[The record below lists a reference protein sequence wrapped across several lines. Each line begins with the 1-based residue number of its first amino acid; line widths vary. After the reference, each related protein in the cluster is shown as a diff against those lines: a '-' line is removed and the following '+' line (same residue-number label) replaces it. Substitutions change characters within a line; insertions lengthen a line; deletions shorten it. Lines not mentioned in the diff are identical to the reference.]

1 MRAVLTLLVTTA
13 LAGAP
18 GAYAQSNNQ
27 YQAGN
32 ATAVTNVQAGWAND
46 AGATAVA
53 SGNAVATT
61 QEDNDSEL
69 TSTQH
74 MDGETTA
81 EANATVWTATGNVA
95 ITSAA
100 VSNGGTAAISNGSS
114 EIDAE
119 QLGHGDA
126 NATVTLR
133 NGYSYNAA
141 TSASA
146 SNNTA
151 AVSAQDAELRLLMNQ
166 ESTGSVNA
174 SAEMDADIVEDQAV
188 SGAIASANNLS
199 VGGETA
205 TILNAT
211 RQNATGASVTA
222 RSDLYAGYATDASG
236 SATANAN
243 SVTIDNQWGYV
254 NAAIEQ
260 NSTAQVSADSY
271 VTLGS
276 DFAGFGSAGAYGVGN
291 QALVSNV
298 GSDTVMDVAQSNSG
312 DISANAALA
321 GEDGGM
327 ALASSAAYGN
337 NINGAVCTNCDA
349 SGAVPG
355 LYASSS
361 QTNDGNVYSQATIR
375 TTGANMVG
383 ATSTAIGNA
392 ATYSARPP
400 GG

>member
-1 MRAVLTLLVTTA
+1 MRTVLTLLVTTA

-18 GAYAQSNNQ
+18 AAYAQSNNQ
-27 YQAGN
+27 HQAGD

-74 MDGETTA
+74 MNGETTA
-81 EANATVWTATGNVA
+81 QANATVWTATGNVA

-100 VSNGGTAAISNGSS
+100 VSNGGTATIVNGSS

-141 TSASA
+141 TSAAA

-151 AVSAQDAELRLLMNQ
+151 AVSAENAEVRLLMNQ

-188 SGAIASANNLS
+188 SAAIASANNLS

-236 SATANAN
+236 NATANAN
-243 SVTIDNQWGYV
+243 SLTIDNQWGYV

-276 DFAGFGSAGAYGVGN
+276 DFSGFGSAGAYGVGN

-298 GSDTVMDVAQSNSG
+298 GSDTVMDVTQSNGG
-312 DISANAALA
+312 DVSANAALA

-337 NINGAVCTNCDA
+337 NISGALCTNCDA

-361 QTNDGNVYSQATIR
+361 QTNDGNVYSSATIR

-383 ATSTAIGNA
+383 ATSTAVGNA
-392 ATYSARPP
+392 ATYSVRPP

>member
-1 MRAVLTLLVTTA
+1 MRAVTTLLITTA
-13 LAGAP
+13 LVSAP
-18 GAYAQSNNQ
+18 AYAQSNNQ
-27 YQAGN
+27 YQAGD
-32 ATAVTNVQAGWAND
+32 ATAVTNVEADWAGD

-53 SGNAVATT
+53 SGNAVTTT
-61 QEDNDSEL
+61 QEDNDTNL
-69 TSTQH
+69 ASTQH
-74 MDGETTA
+74 MDGDTSA
-81 EANATVWTATGNVA
+81 EANATIWTATGNVA

-100 VSNGGTAAISNGSS
+100 VSNGGTATIADGSS
-114 EIDAE
+114 DIDAQ

-133 NGYSYNAA
+133 NGYSLNAA

-151 AVSAQDAELRLLMNQ
+151 AVSAQDAALRLLMNQ
-166 ESTGSVNA
+166 ESVGSVNA
-174 SAEMDADIVEDQAV
+174 STEMDVDIVEDQAV

-205 TILNAT
+205 TVLNAT
-211 RQNATGASVTA
+211 RQNASGGSVTA
-222 RSDLYAGYATDASG
+222 RVDLYAGYATDASG
-236 SATANAN
+236 NATANAN

-260 NSTAQVSADSY
+260 NSNVTVSADSY

-276 DFAGFGSAGAYGVGN
+276 DFTGFASAGAYGVGN
-291 QALVSNV
+291 HTTVANI
-298 GSDTVMDVAQSNSG
+298 GSDTVMDVAQSNGG
-312 DISANAALA
+312 DVYANAALDA
-321 GEDGGM
+321 GGGGM

-337 NINGAVCTNCDA
+337 RITGALCTDCDA
-349 SGAVPG
+349 TGQVPG
-355 LYASSS
+355 LYASSN
-361 QTNDGNVYSQATIR
+361 QVNDGNVYSSSTIR
-375 TTGANMVG
+375 TTGANTVG

>member
-1 MRAVLTLLVTTA
+1 MRAVTTLLITTA
-13 LAGAP
+13 LVSAS
-18 GAYAQSNNQ
+18 GAYAQTNNQ
-27 YQAGN
+27 YNGGN
-32 ATAVTNVQAGWAND
+32 ATAETNVEAGWAND

-53 SGNAVATT
+53 SGNSVATT
-61 QEDNDSEL
+61 QEDTDSNL
-69 TSTQH
+69 TSSQH
-74 MDGETTA
+74 MDGATSA
-81 EANATVWTATGNVA
+81 DANATVWTATGNVA

-100 VSNGGTAAISNGSS
+100 VANGGTATIVNGSS
-114 EIDAE
+114 NIEAE

-126 NATVTLR
+126 DATVTLR

-146 SNNTA
+146 SSNTA

-166 ESTGSVNA
+166 ESTGNVNA

-188 SGAIASANNLS
+188 SGVIASANNLS

-205 TILNAT
+205 TVLNAT
-211 RQNATGASVTA
+211 NQNANGGSVTA

-236 SATANAN
+236 NATANAN
-243 SVTIDNQWGYV
+243 SATIDNQWGYV

-260 NSTAQVSADSY
+260 NSTATVSAASY

-298 GSDTVMDVAQSNSG
+298 GSDMVMDVAQSNGG
-312 DISANAALA
+312 DVYANAALV
-321 GEDGGM
+321 GEDGGT

-337 NINGAVCTNCDA
+337 SINGALCTNCDA
-349 SGAVPG
+349 TGNVPI
-355 LYASSS
+355 LTASST
-361 QTNDGNVYSQATIR
+361 QANDGNVYSTSTIR
-375 TTGANMVG
+375 TTGANTIG

>member
-1 MRAVLTLLVTTA
+1 MRAVTTLLITTA
-13 LAGAP
+13 LVSAP
-18 GAYAQSNNQ
+18 AFAQTNNQ
-27 YQAGN
+27 YQGGD
-32 ATAVTNVQAGWAND
+32 ATAVTNVEADWAGD
-46 AGATAVA
+46 AGATAIA
-53 SGNAVATT
+53 SGNAVTTT
-61 QEDNDSEL
+61 QEDNDTSL

-74 MDGETTA
+74 MDGDTSA

-100 VSNGGTAAISNGSS
+100 VSNGGTANVSGGSS
-114 EIDAE
+114 DIDAE

-133 NGYSYNAA
+133 NGYSLNAA
-141 TSASA
+141 TSSSA

-151 AVSAQDAELRLLMNQ
+151 AVSAQNAELRLVMNQ
-166 ESTGSVNA
+166 QSAGSVNA
-174 SAEMDADIVEDQAV
+174 STEMDADIVEDQAV

-205 TILNAT
+205 TVLNAT
-211 RQNATGASVTA
+211 RQTATGGSVTA
-222 RSDLYAGYATDASG
+222 RSDLYVGYATDASG
-236 SATANAN
+236 NATANAN

-260 NSTAQVSADSY
+260 NSDATVSADSY
-271 VTLGS
+271 VTLGG
-276 DFAGFGSAGAYGVGN
+276 DFAGFASAGAYGVGN
-291 QALVSNV
+291 QTLVSNV
-298 GSDTVMDVAQSNSG
+298 SSDTVMDVAQANGG
-312 DISANAALA
+312 DVYANAALDA
-321 GEDGGM
+321 GGGGM

-337 NINGAVCTNCDA
+337 SITGSLCTDCDA
-349 SGAVPG
+349 SGQVPG
-355 LYASSS
+355 LYASSN
-361 QTNDGNVYSQATIR
+361 QTNDGNVYSTSTIR
-375 TTGANMVG
+375 TTGANTVG

>member
-1 MRAVLTLLVTTA
+1 MRAVTTLLITTA
-13 LAGAP
+13 LVSAP
-18 GAYAQSNNQ
+18 AYAQSNNQ
-27 YQAGN
+27 YQAGD
-32 ATAVTNVQAGWAND
+32 ATAVTNVETDWAGD

-53 SGNAVATT
+53 SGNAVTTT
-61 QEDNDSEL
+61 QEDNDTNL

-74 MDGETTA
+74 MDGDTSA
-81 EANATVWTATGNVA
+81 EANATIWTATGNVA
-95 ITSAA
+95 NTAAA
-100 VSNGGTAAISNGSS
+100 VSNGGTATIADGSS
-114 EIDAE
+114 DIDAQ

-133 NGYSYNAA
+133 NGYSLNAA

-151 AVSAQDAELRLLMNQ
+151 AVSAQNAELRLLMNQ
-166 ESTGSVNA
+166 ESVGSVNA
-174 SAEMDADIVEDQAV
+174 STEMDVDIVEDQAV

-205 TILNAT
+205 TVLNAT
-211 RQNATGASVTA
+211 RQNASGGSVTA
-222 RSDLYAGYATDASG
+222 RVDLYAGYATDASG
-236 SATANAN
+236 NATANAN

-260 NSTAQVSADSY
+260 NSNATVSADSY

-276 DFAGFGSAGAYGVGN
+276 DFTGFASAGAYGVGN
-291 QALVSNV
+291 QTTVANI
-298 GSDTVMDVAQSNSG
+298 GSDTVMDVAQSNGG
-312 DISANAALA
+312 DVYANAALDS
-321 GEDGGM
+321 GSGGM

-337 NINGAVCTNCDA
+337 SITGALCTDCDA
-349 SGAVPG
+349 TGQVPG
-355 LYASSS
+355 LYASSN
-361 QTNDGNVYSQATIR
+361 QVNDGSVYSSSTIR
-375 TTGANMVG
+375 TTGANTVG

>member
-1 MRAVLTLLVTTA
+1 MRAVTTLLITTA
-13 LAGAP
+13 LVSAP
-18 GAYAQSNNQ
+18 AYAQSNNQ
-27 YQAGN
+27 YQAGD
-32 ATAVTNVQAGWAND
+32 ATAVTNVEADWAGD
-46 AGATAVA
+46 AGATAIA
-53 SGNAVATT
+53 SGNAVTTT
-61 QEDNDSEL
+61 QEDNDTEL

-74 MDGETTA
+74 MDGDTSA

-100 VSNGGTAAISNGSS
+100 VSNGGTATIADGSS
-114 EIDAE
+114 DVDAE

-126 NATVTLR
+126 NATATLR
-133 NGYSYNAA
+133 NGYSLNAA

-151 AVSAQDAELRLLMNQ
+151 AVSAQNAELRLLMNQ
-166 ESTGSVNA
+166 ESVGSVNA
-174 SAEMDADIVEDQAV
+174 STEMDADIVEDQAV

-205 TILNAT
+205 TVLNDT
-211 RQNATGASVTA
+211 RQDATGGSVTA

-236 SATANAN
+236 NATANAN

-260 NSTAQVSADSY
+260 NSDVTVAADSY

-276 DFAGFGSAGAYGVGN
+276 DFTGFASAGAYGVGN
-291 QALVSNV
+291 QTTVANV
-298 GSDTVMDVAQSNSG
+298 GSDTVMDVAQSNGG
-312 DISANAALA
+312 DVYANAALDA
-321 GEDGGM
+321 GSGGM

-337 NINGAVCTNCDA
+337 SITGALCTDCDA
-349 SGAVPG
+349 TGQVPG
-355 LYASSS
+355 LYASSN
-361 QTNDGNVYSQATIR
+361 QVNDGNVYSSSTIR
-375 TTGANMVG
+375 TTGANTVG

>member
-1 MRAVLTLLVTTA
+1 MRAVFSLLVTTA
-13 LAGAP
+13 LVSAP
-18 GAYAQSNNQ
+18 AAYAQSNNQ
-27 YQAGN
+27 YQSGD
-32 ATAVTNVQAGWAND
+32 ATAVTDVEASYAHD
-46 AGATAVA
+46 AGATAIA
-53 SGNAVATT
+53 GGNVVSTT
-61 QEDNDSEL
+61 QEDSDTDL
-69 TSTQH
+69 TSSQH
-74 MDGETTA
+74 MDGDTTA
-81 EANATVWTATGNVA
+81 DANATVWTAEGNVA

-100 VSNGGTAAISNGSS
+100 VGNGGTAVISGGSS
-114 EIDAE
+114 TIEAE

-126 NATVTLR
+126 NATTTLR

-146 SNNTA
+146 SSNTA
-151 AVSAQDAELRLLMNQ
+151 AVSAENAAVRVLMNQ

-188 SGAIASANNLS
+188 SGVIASANNLS
-199 VGGETA
+199 IGGETA

-222 RSDLYAGYATDASG
+222 RSDLYVGSATDASG
-236 SATANAN
+236 NATANAN

-260 NSTAQVSADSY
+260 NATSQVQADSY
-271 VTLGS
+271 VTLGDS
-276 DFAGFGSAGAYGVGN
+276 FTGFASAGAYGVGN
-291 QALVSNV
+291 QATVANV
-298 GSDTVMDVAQSNSG
+298 GSDTALDVTQSNSG
-312 DISANAALA
+312 GVSANAGLA
-321 GEDGGM
+321 ADGGGV

-337 NINGAVCTNCDA
+337 SITGQVCTSCDA
-349 SGAVPG
+349 SGDVPG

-361 QTNDGNVYSQATIR
+361 QANDGNVYSSSTIR
-375 TTGANMVG
+375 TNGAGTVG

>member
-1 MRAVLTLLVTTA
+1 MRAVLSLLVTTA
-13 LAGAP
+13 LVSAP
-18 GAYAQSNNQ
+18 AAYAQSNTQ
-27 YQAGN
+27 YQGGD
-32 ATAVTNVQAGWAND
+32 ATAVTDVEAGYAHD
-46 AGATAVA
+46 AGATAIA
-53 SGNAVATT
+53 GGNVVSTT
-61 QEDNDSEL
+61 QEDSDTDL
-69 TSTQH
+69 TSSQH
-74 MDGETTA
+74 MDGDTTA
-81 EANATVWTATGNVA
+81 DANATVWTAEGNVA

-100 VSNGGTAAISNGSS
+100 VGNGGTAVISGGSS
-114 EIDAE
+114 TIEAE

-126 NATVTLR
+126 NATTTLR

-151 AVSAQDAELRLLMNQ
+151 AVSAENAEVRVLMNQ

-188 SGAIASANNLS
+188 SGVIASANNLT
-199 VGGETA
+199 VGGDTA
-205 TILNAT
+205 TILNTT

-222 RSDLYAGYATDASG
+222 RSDLYVGSATDASG
-236 SATANAN
+236 NATANAN

-260 NSTAQVSADSY
+260 NATSQVQADSY
-271 VTLGS
+271 VTLGDS
-276 DFAGFGSAGAYGVGN
+276 FTGFASAGAYGVGN
-291 QALVSNV
+291 QATVANV
-298 GSDTVMDVAQSNSG
+298 GSDTVLDVTQSNSG
-312 DISANAALA
+312 GVSANAGLA
-321 GEDGGM
+321 GDGGGT

-337 NINGAVCTNCDA
+337 SITGQVCTSCDA
-349 SGAVPG
+349 SGDVPG

-361 QTNDGNVYSQATIR
+361 QTNDGNVYSSSTIR
-375 TTGANMVG
+375 TDGAGMVG

>member
-1 MRAVLTLLVTTA
+1 MRAVTTLLITTA
-13 LAGAP
+13 LVSAP
-18 GAYAQSNNQ
+18 AYAQSNNQ
-27 YQAGN
+27 YQAGD
-32 ATAVTNVQAGWAND
+32 ATAVTNVEADWAGD

-53 SGNAVATT
+53 SGNAVTTT
-61 QEDNDSEL
+61 QEDNDTNL

-74 MDGETTA
+74 MDGDTSA
-81 EANATVWTATGNVA
+81 EANATIWAATGNVA
-95 ITSAA
+95 ITAAA
-100 VSNGGTAAISNGSS
+100 VSNGGTATIADGSS
-114 EIDAE
+114 DIDAQ

-133 NGYSYNAA
+133 NGYSLNAA

-151 AVSAQDAELRLLMNQ
+151 AVSAQNAELRLLMNQ
-166 ESTGSVNA
+166 ESVGSVNA
-174 SAEMDADIVEDQAV
+174 STEMDVDIVEDQAV

-205 TILNAT
+205 TVLNAT
-211 RQNATGASVTA
+211 RQNASGGSVTA
-222 RSDLYAGYATDASG
+222 RVDLYAGYATDASG
-236 SATANAN
+236 NATANAN

-260 NSTAQVSADSY
+260 NSNATVSADSY

-276 DFAGFGSAGAYGVGN
+276 DFTGFASAGAYGVGN
-291 QALVSNV
+291 QTTVANI
-298 GSDTVMDVAQSNSG
+298 GSDTVMDVAQSNGG
-312 DISANAALA
+312 DVYANAALDS
-321 GEDGGM
+321 GSGGM

-337 NINGAVCTNCDA
+337 SITGALCTDCDA
-349 SGAVPG
+349 TGQVPG
-355 LYASSS
+355 LYASSN
-361 QTNDGNVYSQATIR
+361 QVNDGSVYSSSTIR
-375 TTGANMVG
+375 TTGANTVG

>member
-1 MRAVLTLLVTTA
+1 MRAVTTLLITTA
-13 LAGAP
+13 LVSAP
-18 GAYAQSNNQ
+18 AFAQTNNQ
-27 YQAGN
+27 YQAGD
-32 ATAVTNVQAGWAND
+32 ATAVTNVEADWAGD

-53 SGNAVATT
+53 SGNAATTT
-61 QEDNDSEL
+61 QEDNDTNL

-74 MDGETTA
+74 MDGDTSA

-100 VSNGGTAAISNGSS
+100 VSNGGTASISDGSS
-114 EIDAE
+114 DIDAE

-133 NGYSYNAA
+133 NGYSFNAA

-151 AVSAQDAELRLLMNQ
+151 AVSAQNAELRLLMNQ
-166 ESTGSVNA
+166 ESVGAVNA
-174 SAEMDADIVEDQAV
+174 STEMDVDIVEDQAV

-205 TILNAT
+205 TVLNET
-211 RQNATGASVTA
+211 RQNATGGSVTA

-236 SATANAN
+236 NATANAN

-260 NSTAQVSADSY
+260 NSDVTVAADSY
-271 VTLGS
+271 VTLGG
-276 DFAGFGSAGAYGVGN
+276 DFTGFASAGAYGVGN
-291 QALVSNV
+291 QTTVANI
-298 GSDTVMDVAQSNSG
+298 GSDTVMDVAQANGG
-312 DISANAALA
+312 DVYANAALDA
-321 GEDGGM
+321 VGGGM

-337 NINGAVCTNCDA
+337 SITGALCTDCDA
-349 SGAVPG
+349 TGQVPG
-355 LYASSS
+355 LYASSN
-361 QTNDGNVYSQATIR
+361 QTNDGNVYSTSAIR
-375 TTGANMVG
+375 TTGANIVG

>member
-1 MRAVLTLLVTTA
+1 MRAVTTLLITTA
-13 LAGAP
+13 LVSAP
-18 GAYAQSNNQ
+18 AYAQSNNQ
-27 YQAGN
+27 YQAGD
-32 ATAVTNVQAGWAND
+32 ATAVTNVEADWAGD

-53 SGNAVATT
+53 SGNAVTTT
-61 QEDNDSEL
+61 QEDNDTNL
-69 TSTQH
+69 ASTQH
-74 MDGETTA
+74 MDGDTSA
-81 EANATVWTATGNVA
+81 EANATIWTATGNVA
-95 ITSAA
+95 ITSTA
-100 VSNGGTAAISNGSS
+100 VSNGGTATIADGSS
-114 EIDAE
+114 DIDAQ

-133 NGYSYNAA
+133 NGYSLNAA

-151 AVSAQDAELRLLMNQ
+151 AVSAQDAALRLLMNQ
-166 ESTGSVNA
+166 ESVGSVNA
-174 SAEMDADIVEDQAV
+174 STEMDVDIVEDQAV

-205 TILNAT
+205 TALNAT
-211 RQNATGASVTA
+211 RQNASGGSVTA
-222 RSDLYAGYATDASG
+222 RVDLYAGYATDASG
-236 SATANAN
+236 NATANAN

-260 NSTAQVSADSY
+260 NSNATVFADSY

-276 DFAGFGSAGAYGVGN
+276 DFTGFASTGAYGVGN
-291 QALVSNV
+291 QTTVANV
-298 GSDTVMDVAQSNSG
+298 GSDTVMDVAQSNGG
-312 DISANAALA
+312 DVYANAALDA
-321 GEDGGM
+321 GGGGM

-337 NINGAVCTNCDA
+337 SITGALCTDCDA
-349 SGAVPG
+349 TGQVPG
-355 LYASSS
+355 LYVSSN
-361 QTNDGNVYSQATIR
+361 QVNDGNVYSSSTIR
-375 TTGANMVG
+375 TTGANTVG

>member
-1 MRAVLTLLVTTA
+1 MRAVTTLLITTA
-13 LAGAP
+13 LVSAP
-18 GAYAQSNNQ
+18 AYAQSNNQ
-27 YQAGN
+27 YQAGD
-32 ATAVTNVQAGWAND
+32 ATAVTNVEADWAGD

-53 SGNAVATT
+53 SGNAVTTT
-61 QEDNDSEL
+61 QEDNDTNL
-69 TSTQH
+69 ASTQH
-74 MDGETTA
+74 MDGDTSA
-81 EANATVWTATGNVA
+81 EANATIWTATGNVA

-100 VSNGGTAAISNGSS
+100 VSNGGTATIADGSS
-114 EIDAE
+114 DIDAQ

-133 NGYSYNAA
+133 NGYSLNAA

-151 AVSAQDAELRLLMNQ
+151 AVSAQDAALRLLMNQ
-166 ESTGSVNA
+166 ESVGSVNA
-174 SAEMDADIVEDQAV
+174 STEMDVDIVEDQAV

-199 VGGETA
+199 VGGETE
-205 TILNAT
+205 TVLNAT
-211 RQNATGASVTA
+211 RQNASGGSVTA
-222 RSDLYAGYATDASG
+222 RVDLYAGYATDASG
-236 SATANAN
+236 NATANAN

-260 NSTAQVSADSY
+260 NSNVTVSADSY

-276 DFAGFGSAGAYGVGN
+276 DFTGFASAGAYGVGN
-291 QALVSNV
+291 HTTVANI
-298 GSDTVMDVAQSNSG
+298 GSDTVMDVAQSNGG
-312 DISANAALA
+312 DVYANAALDA
-321 GEDGGM
+321 GGGGM

-337 NINGAVCTNCDA
+337 SITGALCTDCDA
-349 SGAVPG
+349 TGQVPG
-355 LYASSS
+355 LYASSN
-361 QTNDGNVYSQATIR
+361 QVNDGNVYSSSTIR
-375 TTGANMVG
+375 TTGANTVG

>member
-1 MRAVLTLLVTTA
+1 MRAVTTLLITTA
-13 LAGAP
+13 LVSAP
-18 GAYAQSNNQ
+18 AYAQSNNQ
-27 YQAGN
+27 YQAGD
-32 ATAVTNVQAGWAND
+32 ATAVTNVEADWAGD
-46 AGATAVA
+46 AGATAIA
-53 SGNAVATT
+53 SGNAVTTT
-61 QEDNDSEL
+61 QEDNDTEL

-74 MDGETTA
+74 MDGDTSA

-100 VSNGGTAAISNGSS
+100 VSNGGTATIADGSS
-114 EIDAE
+114 DVDAE

-126 NATVTLR
+126 NATATLR
-133 NGYSYNAA
+133 NGYSLNAA

-151 AVSAQDAELRLLMNQ
+151 AVSAQNAELRLLMNQ
-166 ESTGSVNA
+166 ESVGSVNA
-174 SAEMDADIVEDQAV
+174 STEMDADIVEDHAV

-205 TILNAT
+205 TVLNDT
-211 RQNATGASVTA
+211 RQDATGGSVTA

-236 SATANAN
+236 NATANAN

-260 NSTAQVSADSY
+260 NSNATVSADSY

-276 DFAGFGSAGAYGVGN
+276 DFTGFASAGAYGVGN
-291 QALVSNV
+291 QTTVANV
-298 GSDTVMDVAQSNSG
+298 GSDTVMDVAQSNGG
-312 DISANAALA
+312 DVYANAALDA
-321 GEDGGM
+321 GSGGM

-337 NINGAVCTNCDA
+337 SITGALCTDCDA
-349 SGAVPG
+349 TGQVPG
-355 LYASSS
+355 LYASSN
-361 QTNDGNVYSQATIR
+361 QVNDGNVYSSSTIR
-375 TTGANMVG
+375 TTGANTVG

>member
-1 MRAVLTLLVTTA
+1 MRAVLSLLITTA

-18 GAYAQSNNQ
+18 AAYAQSNSQ
-27 YQAGN
+27 YQAGD
-32 ATAVTNVQAGWAND
+32 ATAVTNVEAGWAND

-53 SGNAVATT
+53 SGNTVATT
-61 QEDNDSEL
+61 QEENDSEL

-74 MDGETTA
+74 MDGATNA
-81 EANATVWTATGNVA
+81 DANATVWTATGNVA

-100 VSNGGTAAISNGSS
+100 VSNGGVAAINGGSS
-114 EIDAE
+114 DIDAE
-119 QLGHGDA
+119 QTGHGDA

-146 SNNTA
+146 STNTA
-151 AVSAQDAELRLLMNQ
+151 AVSAQNAELRMLMNQ
-166 ESTGSVNA
+166 ESSGSVNA
-174 SAEMDADIVEDQAV
+174 SAQMDADIVEDQAV

-199 VGGETA
+199 IGGET
-205 TILNAT
+205 TTVLNAT

-236 SATANAN
+236 NATANAN
-243 SVTIDNQWGYV
+243 SVTIDNRWGYV

-260 NSTAQVSADSY
+260 NSTAQVAADSY

-291 QALVSNV
+291 QALVSNI
-298 GSDTVMDVAQSNSG
+298 GSDMTMAVSQANGGNV
-312 DISANAALA
+312 SANAALV

-337 NINGAVCTNCDA
+337 NISGSLCTTCDA

-355 LYASSS
+355 LSASSA
-361 QTNDGNVYSQATIR
+361 QTNDGNVYSSATLR

>member
-1 MRAVLTLLVTTA
+1 MRAVTTLLITTA
-13 LAGAP
+13 LVSAP
-18 GAYAQSNNQ
+18 AYAQSNNQ
-27 YQAGN
+27 YQAGD
-32 ATAVTNVQAGWAND
+32 ATAVTNVEADWAGD

-53 SGNAVATT
+53 SGNAVTTT
-61 QEDNDSEL
+61 QEDNDTNL
-69 TSTQH
+69 ASTQH
-74 MDGETTA
+74 MDGDTSA
-81 EANATVWTATGNVA
+81 EANATIWTATGNVA

-100 VSNGGTAAISNGSS
+100 VSNGGTATIADGSS
-114 EIDAE
+114 DIDAQ

-133 NGYSYNAA
+133 NGYSLNAA

-151 AVSAQDAELRLLMNQ
+151 AVSAQDAALRLLMNQ
-166 ESTGSVNA
+166 ESVGSVNA
-174 SAEMDADIVEDQAV
+174 STEMDVDIVEDQAV

-205 TILNAT
+205 TVLNAT
-211 RQNATGASVTA
+211 RQNASGGSVTA
-222 RSDLYAGYATDASG
+222 RVDLYAGYATDASG
-236 SATANAN
+236 NATANAN

-260 NSTAQVSADSY
+260 NSNVTVSADSY

-276 DFAGFGSAGAYGVGN
+276 DFTGFASAGAYGVGN
-291 QALVSNV
+291 HTTVANI
-298 GSDTVMDVAQSNSG
+298 GSDTVMDVAQSNGG
-312 DISANAALA
+312 DVYANAALDA
-321 GEDGGM
+321 GGGGM

-337 NINGAVCTNCDA
+337 SITGALCTDCDA
-349 SGAVPG
+349 TGQVPG
-355 LYASSS
+355 LYASSN
-361 QTNDGNVYSQATIR
+361 QVNDGNVYSSSTIR
-375 TTGANMVG
+375 TTGANTVG

>member
-1 MRAVLTLLVTTA
+1 MRAVTTLLITTA
-13 LAGAP
+13 LVGAP
-18 GAYAQSNNQ
+18 AAYAQSNNQ
-27 YQAGN
+27 YNGGD
-32 ATAVTNVQAGWAND
+32 ATAVTNVEAGWAND

-53 SGNAVATT
+53 SGNAVTTT
-61 QEDNDSEL
+61 QEDNDTTL

-74 MDGETTA
+74 MDGDTTA

-100 VSNGGTAAISNGSS
+100 VSNGGTAVIEDGSV

-126 NATVTLR
+126 NATTTLR
-133 NGYSYNAA
+133 SGYANNAA

-151 AVSAQDAELRLLMNQ
+151 AVSAGNAELRLLMNQ
-166 ESTGSVNA
+166 ESVGSVNA
-174 SAEMDADIVEDQAV
+174 SSEVDADIVEDQAV

-205 TILNAT
+205 TVLNAT
-211 RQNATGASVTA
+211 RQNASGGSVTA

-236 SATANAN
+236 NATANAN

-260 NSTAQVSADSY
+260 NATATVSADSY
-271 VTLGS
+271 VTLGG
-276 DFAGFGSAGAYGVGN
+276 DFSGFGSAGAYGVGN

-298 GSDTVMDVAQSNSG
+298 GSDTVMDVAQANGG
-312 DISANAALA
+312 DVYANAALDA
-321 GEDGGM
+321 GGGGM

-337 NINGAVCTNCDA
+337 SVTGSLCTQCDA

-355 LYASSS
+355 LYASSN
-361 QTNDGNVYSQATIR
+361 QVNDGNVYSTSTIR
-375 TTGANMVG
+375 TSGAGTVG
-383 ATSTAIGNA
+383 ATSTAVGNA

>member
-1 MRAVLTLLVTTA
+1 MRAVTTLLITTA
-13 LAGAP
+13 LVSAP
-18 GAYAQSNNQ
+18 AYAQSNNQ
-27 YQAGN
+27 YQAGD
-32 ATAVTNVQAGWAND
+32 ATAVTNVEADWAGD
-46 AGATAVA
+46 AGATAIA
-53 SGNAVATT
+53 SGNAVTTT
-61 QEDNDSEL
+61 QEGNDTDL

-74 MDGETTA
+74 MDGDTSA

-100 VSNGGTAAISNGSS
+100 VSNGGTATIADGSS
-114 EIDAE
+114 DVDAE

-133 NGYSYNAA
+133 NGYSLNAA

-151 AVSAQDAELRLLMNQ
+151 AVSAQNAELRLLMNQ
-166 ESTGSVNA
+166 ESVGSVNA
-174 SAEMDADIVEDQAV
+174 STEMDVDIVEDQAV

-205 TILNAT
+205 TVLNDT
-211 RQNATGASVTA
+211 RQNATGGSVTA
-222 RSDLYAGYATDASG
+222 RSDLYVGYATDASG
-236 SATANAN
+236 NATANAN

-260 NSTAQVSADSY
+260 NSNATVSADSY

-276 DFAGFGSAGAYGVGN
+276 DFTGFASAGAYGVGN
-291 QALVSNV
+291 QTTVANV
-298 GSDTVMDVAQSNSG
+298 GSDTVMDVAQSNGG
-312 DISANAALA
+312 DVYANAALDA
-321 GEDGGM
+321 GSGGM

-337 NINGAVCTNCDA
+337 SITGALCTDCDA
-349 SGAVPG
+349 TGQVPG
-355 LYASSS
+355 LYASSN
-361 QTNDGNVYSQATIR
+361 QVNDGNVYSSSTIR
-375 TTGANMVG
+375 STGANTVG

>member
-1 MRAVLTLLVTTA
+1 MRAVTTLLITTA
-13 LAGAP
+13 LVSAP
-18 GAYAQSNNQ
+18 AYAQSNNQ
-27 YQAGN
+27 YQAGD
-32 ATAVTNVQAGWAND
+32 ATAVTNVEADWAGD

-53 SGNAVATT
+53 NGNAVTTT
-61 QEDNDSEL
+61 QEDNDTNL
-69 TSTQH
+69 ASTQH
-74 MDGETTA
+74 MDGDTSA
-81 EANATVWTATGNVA
+81 EANATIWTATGNVA

-100 VSNGGTAAISNGSS
+100 VSNGGTATIADGSS
-114 EIDAE
+114 DIDAQ

-133 NGYSYNAA
+133 NGYSLNAA

-151 AVSAQDAELRLLMNQ
+151 AVSAQDAALRLLMNQ
-166 ESTGSVNA
+166 ESVGSVNA
-174 SAEMDADIVEDQAV
+174 STEMDVDIVEDQAV

-205 TILNAT
+205 TVLNAT
-211 RQNATGASVTA
+211 RQNASGGSVTA
-222 RSDLYAGYATDASG
+222 RVDLYAGYATDASG
-236 SATANAN
+236 NATANAN

-260 NSTAQVSADSY
+260 NSNVTVSADSY

-276 DFAGFGSAGAYGVGN
+276 DFTGFASAGAYGVGN
-291 QALVSNV
+291 HTTVANI
-298 GSDTVMDVAQSNSG
+298 GSDTVMDVAQSNGG
-312 DISANAALA
+312 DVYANAALDA
-321 GEDGGM
+321 GGGGM

-337 NINGAVCTNCDA
+337 SITGALCTDCDA
-349 SGAVPG
+349 TGQVPG
-355 LYASSS
+355 LYVSSN
-361 QTNDGNVYSQATIR
+361 QVNDGNVYSSSTIR
-375 TTGANMVG
+375 TTGANTVG

>member
-1 MRAVLTLLVTTA
+1 MRAVTTLLITTA
-13 LAGAP
+13 LVSAP
-18 GAYAQSNNQ
+18 AAYAQSNNQ
-27 YQAGN
+27 YNGGD
-32 ATAVTNVQAGWAND
+32 ATAVTNVEASWAND

-53 SGNAVATT
+53 SGNAVTTT
-61 QEDNDSEL
+61 QEESDTTL

-74 MDGETTA
+74 MDGDTNA

-100 VSNGGTAAISNGSS
+100 VANGGTAEIVNGSS
-114 EIDAE
+114 DINAT
-119 QLGHGDA
+119 QLGHGDS

-133 NGYSYNAA
+133 NGYSVNAA
-141 TSASA
+141 TSAAA

-151 AVSAQDAELRLLMNQ
+151 AVSAGNAELRLLMNQ
-166 ESTGSVNA
+166 ESVGSVNA
-174 SAEMDADIVEDQAV
+174 SAEMEADIVEDQAV
-188 SGAIASANNLS
+188 SGVIASANNLS

-205 TILNAT
+205 TVLNAT
-211 RQNATGASVTA
+211 TQNAGGGSVTA

-236 SATANAN
+236 NATANAN
-243 SVTIDNQWGYV
+243 STTIDNQWGYV
-254 NAAIEQ
+254 NASITQ
-260 NSTAQVSADSY
+260 NSSATVSADSY

-276 DFAGFGSAGAYGVGN
+276 DFGGFGSSGAYGVGN

-298 GSDTVMDVAQSNSG
+298 GSDTVMDVSQSNGG
-312 DISANAALA
+312 DIYANAALA

-337 NINGAVCTNCDA
+337 NISGSLCTNCDA
-349 SGAVPG
+349 TGSVPS
-355 LYASSS
+355 LTASSG
-361 QTNDGNVYSQATIR
+361 QVNDGNVYSTSTVR
-375 TTGANMVG
+375 TTGANTI
-383 ATSTAIGNA
+383 ASTSTAIGNA

>member
-1 MRAVLTLLVTTA
+1 MRAVTTLLITTA
-13 LAGAP
+13 LVSAS
-18 GAYAQSNNQ
+18 GAYAQTNNQ
-27 YQAGN
+27 YNGGN
-32 ATAVTNVQAGWAND
+32 ATAETNVEAGWAND

-53 SGNAVATT
+53 SGNTVATT
-61 QEDNDSEL
+61 QEDTDSDL
-69 TSTQH
+69 TSSQH
-74 MDGETTA
+74 MDGATSA
-81 EANATVWTATGNVA
+81 DANATVWTATGNVA

-100 VSNGGTAAISNGSS
+100 VANGGTATIVNGSS
-114 EIDAE
+114 NIEAE

-146 SNNTA
+146 SSNTA
-151 AVSAQDAELRLLMNQ
+151 AVSAQDAELGLLMNQ
-166 ESTGSVNA
+166 ESTGNVNA

-188 SGAIASANNLS
+188 SGVIASANNLS

-205 TILNAT
+205 TVLNAT
-211 RQNATGASVTA
+211 TQNANGGSVTA
-222 RSDLYAGYATDASG
+222 RSDLYVGYATDASG
-236 SATANAN
+236 NATANAN
-243 SVTIDNQWGYV
+243 STTIDNQFGYV

-260 NSTAQVSADSY
+260 NSSATVSADSY

-276 DFAGFGSAGAYGVGN
+276 DFGGFGSAGAYGVGN

-298 GSDTVMDVAQSNSG
+298 GSDMVMDVAQSNGG
-312 DISANAALA
+312 DVYANAALV

-337 NINGAVCTNCDA
+337 SINGALCTNCDA
-349 SGAVPG
+349 TGNVPT
-355 LYASSS
+355 LTASST
-361 QTNDGNVYSQATIR
+361 QTNDGNVYSTSTVR
-375 TTGANMVG
+375 TTGANTIG

>member
-1 MRAVLTLLVTTA
+1 MRAVLSLLVTTA
-13 LAGAP
+13 LVSAP
-18 GAYAQSNNQ
+18 AAYAQSNTQ
-27 YQAGN
+27 YQGGD
-32 ATAVTNVQAGWAND
+32 ATAVTDVEAGYAHD
-46 AGATAVA
+46 AGATAIA
-53 SGNAVATT
+53 GGNVVSTT
-61 QEDNDSEL
+61 QEDSDTDL
-69 TSTQH
+69 TSSQH
-74 MDGETTA
+74 MDGDTTA
-81 EANATVWTATGNVA
+81 DANATVWTAEGNVA

-100 VSNGGTAAISNGSS
+100 VGNGGTAVISGGSS
-114 EIDAE
+114 TIEAE

-126 NATVTLR
+126 NATTTLR

-146 SNNTA
+146 SSNTA
-151 AVSAQDAELRLLMNQ
+151 AVSAENAAVRVLMNQ

-188 SGAIASANNLS
+188 SGVIASANNLS
-199 VGGETA
+199 IGGETA

-222 RSDLYAGYATDASG
+222 RSDLYVGSATDASG
-236 SATANAN
+236 NATANAN

-260 NSTAQVSADSY
+260 NATSQVQADSY
-271 VTLGS
+271 VTLGDS
-276 DFAGFGSAGAYGVGN
+276 FTGFASAGAYGVGN
-291 QALVSNV
+291 QATVANV
-298 GSDTVMDVAQSNSG
+298 GSDTVLDVTQSNSG
-312 DISANAALA
+312 GVSANAGLA
-321 GEDGGM
+321 GDGGGT

-337 NINGAVCTNCDA
+337 SITGQVCTSCDA
-349 SGAVPG
+349 SGDVPG

-361 QTNDGNVYSQATIR
+361 QTNDGNVYSSSTIR
-375 TTGANMVG
+375 TDGAGMVG

>member
-1 MRAVLTLLVTTA
+1 
-13 LAGAP
+13 
-18 GAYAQSNNQ
+18 
-27 YQAGN
+27 
-32 ATAVTNVQAGWAND
+32 VTNVEADWAGD
-46 AGATAVA
+46 AGATAIA
-53 SGNAVATT
+53 SGNAVTTT
-61 QEDNDSEL
+61 QEDNDTEL

-74 MDGETTA
+74 MDGDTSA

-100 VSNGGTAAISNGSS
+100 VSNGGTATIADGSS
-114 EIDAE
+114 DVEAE

-133 NGYSYNAA
+133 NGYSLNAA

-151 AVSAQDAELRLLMNQ
+151 AVSAQNAELRLLMNQ
-166 ESTGSVNA
+166 ESVGSVNA
-174 SAEMDADIVEDQAV
+174 STEMDVDIVEDQAV

-205 TILNAT
+205 TVLNDT
-211 RQNATGASVTA
+211 RQTASGGSVTA

-236 SATANAN
+236 NATANAN

-260 NSTAQVSADSY
+260 NSNATVSADSY

-276 DFAGFGSAGAYGVGN
+276 DFAGFASAGAYGVGN
-291 QALVSNV
+291 QTTVANV
-298 GSDTVMDVAQSNSG
+298 GSDTVMDVAQSNGG
-312 DISANAALA
+312 DVYANAALDA
-321 GEDGGM
+321 GSGGM

-337 NINGAVCTNCDA
+337 SITGALCTDCDA
-349 SGAVPG
+349 TGQVPG
-355 LYASSS
+355 LYASSN
-361 QTNDGNVYSQATIR
+361 QVNDGNVYSSSTIR
-375 TTGANMVG
+375 TTGANTVG
-383 ATSTAIGNA
+383 VTSTAIGNA